1 MKFDKVFL
9 IGFMGCG
16 KSTFGRKI
24 AEELGWDFVDLDT
37 YIEEQQNASIQTIF
51 ANKGES
57 YFRNLETKAI
67 EESSKWKKTIIS
79 TGGGTPCFNN
89 NITSINNLGLSVYLK
104 LSPEVLKSRLE
115 GEKSKRPLISN
126 LSDAELLIF
135 INKKLAERS
144 CYYSKSE
151 ITFEYSSD
159 LEVSFMEILRTK
171 ILN

>member
-1 MKFDKVFL
+1 MHEIQKDSIMKFDKVFL

-24 AEELGWDFVDLDT
+24 AEQLDWDFVDLDD

-57 YFRNLETKAI
+57 YFRTLETKAI

-89 NITSINNLGLSVYLK
+89 NITSINNIGLSVYLK
-104 LSPEVLKSRLE
+104 LSPEVLRSRLE

-144 CYYSKSE
+144 GYYSKSE
-151 ITFEYSSD
+151 IIFEYSSD
-159 LEVSFMEILRTK
+159 LIFL
-171 ILN
+171 